1 MRIRQI
7 HLPGTLFAIL
17 LAISAPVALPANAG
31 EATGPVQSRLD
42 QLKAQSET
50 QVPADLLEAG
60 RQGTEELVASGILE
74 HAHKTGHSMKPFTLE
89 DAHGNSVSSKDLLA
103 EGPLVIIFYRGA
115 WCPFCNLYL
124 SSVQEYLPEIESLG
138 AKVVAISGEK
148 PDRSLAVE
156 ETNDI
161 GFTILSDPEL
171 VVARDFGIAYELPK
185 VLDEAITGVGFDMRK
200 YYGTEKA
207 ELSLS
212 ATYVIGADGK
222 VLYDFVT
229 VDYKVRAEPE
239 DFLEVLR
246 ANEAGHHGHR

>member
-1 MRIRQI
+1 MRFSQIR
-7 HLPGTLFAIL
+7 LFGTFFAIL
-17 LAISAPVALPANAG
+17 LAIHTPVALAAIAD

-42 QLKAQSET
+42 QLNAESEA

-60 RQGTEELVASGILE
+60 RKGTEELVASGILE
-74 HAHKTGHSMKPFTLE
+74 HAHKTGDSMKPFTLE
-89 DAHGNSVSSKDLLA
+89 DAHGNSVSSKQLLS

-124 SSVQEYLPEIESLG
+124 SSVQEYLPEIEALG
-138 AKVVAISGEK
+138 AKVVAISGER

-185 VLDEAITGVGFDMRK
+185 VVDEAITAVGFDMRK

-207 ELSLS
+207 ELPLS
-212 ATYVIGADGK
+212 ATYVIGSDGE

-246 ANEAGHHGHR
+246 ANEAGHNGHR